1 LESPSHPILEARRSF
16 ERQCATLRPDLH
28 RFCARMTGSVAE
40 GEDLVQETLVHAFYH
55 LPELQQQASLR
66 SWLFRIAHNR
76 CVDLLRRRRP
86 TAALEAGAE
95 VAEADVSHEDGE
107 LVTRTLVAIFTE
119 LPAKERACVVLKDV
133 LGYSLEEA
141 AEITDSTEVA
151 VKAALHR
158 ARRKLRDATHAE
170 QRSSVSPE
178 QRALI
183 AQYLERF
190 NQRDWAGARALL
202 ADDARLEVVG
212 RTSGPFG
219 SQYFHNYATLS
230 HGWRLG
236 FAHVDGQLSVVHFR
250 DDNGAWQPHALVLF
264 EVDSGRIT
272 RVRDYIHV
280 EYQLA
285 SSKVDPIGREA

>member
-1 LESPSHPILEARRSF
+1 
-16 ERQCATLRPDLH
+16 
-28 RFCARMTGSVAE
+28 MTGSVAE

-55 LPELQQQASLR
+55 LPELQRQASLR

-76 CVDLLRRRRP
+76 CVDVLRRRRP
-86 TAALEAGAE
+86 TAELEAGAD
-95 VAEADVSHEDGE
+95 VAEVDVNHEEGE
-107 LVTRTLVAIFTE
+107 LVARTMVAIFTE
-119 LPAKERACVVLKDV
+119 LPAKERACVILKDV

-141 AEITDSTEVA
+141 AEITDSNEVA

-158 ARRKLRDATHAE
+158 ARRKLRDATHVE
-170 QRSSVSPE
+170 QRSSVSPA

-219 SQYFHNYATLS
+219 SQYFQNYSALS
-230 HGWRLG
+230 YGWRLA
-236 FAHVDGQLSVVHFR
+236 FAHVDGQLSVVNFR
-250 DDNGAWQPHALVLF
+250 DSNGNWQPLSLILF
-264 EVDSGRIT
+264 DVDGDKIT
-272 RVRDYIHV
+272 RVRDYVHV
-280 EYQLA
+280 EYQLV
-285 SSKVDPIGREA
+285 SSSVDPVGREA